1 MQSKSQDGKV
11 TNNVIGLAPVSGM
24 CTQDAS
30 CTVSEGNNF
39 ETVFVI
45 AHEFGHNLGMKHD
58 GRKDLNECDPNGYMM
73 SPTLGSGKNTW
84 SICSQRY
91 LEKFLAWVN
100 VKEVESKA
108 STLQLL
114 ISRSSQASCL
124 KNPLTPKLSRGDD
137 AKLPGEMFPAD
148 VQCKL
153 QFGPKSRHSSMQIEQ
168 DICTDL
174 HCTRDH
180 YTWASHSALEGT
192 SCGFGKVLVTNRHFR

>member
-1 MQSKSQDGKV
+1 MPFFTLQWQTQENSVQDQSLRWDHAILLTGLDLQSKSQDGKV

-91 LEKFLAWVN
+91 LEKFLA
-100 VKEVESKA
+100 
-108 STLQLL
+108 
-114 ISRSSQASCL
+114 
-124 KNPLTPKLSRGDD
+124 
-137 AKLPGEMFPAD
+137 
-148 VQCKL
+148 
-153 QFGPKSRHSSMQIEQ
+153 
-168 DICTDL
+168 
-174 HCTRDH
+174 
-180 YTWASHSALEGT
+180 
-192 SCGFGKVLVTNRHFR
+192 

>member
-1 MQSKSQDGKV
+1 MKDDMKEYHETADIQNLLRSFCKVRTLKKQQFSSSNSFIEFISFPLQWQTQENSVQDQSLRWDHALLLTGLDLQSKSQDGKV

-91 LEKFLAWVN
+91 LEKFLA
-100 VKEVESKA
+100 
-108 STLQLL
+108 
-114 ISRSSQASCL
+114 
-124 KNPLTPKLSRGDD
+124 
-137 AKLPGEMFPAD
+137 
-148 VQCKL
+148 
-153 QFGPKSRHSSMQIEQ
+153 
-168 DICTDL
+168 
-174 HCTRDH
+174 
-180 YTWASHSALEGT
+180 
-192 SCGFGKVLVTNRHFR
+192 